1 MWHFLSFPCPRWG
14 PGQALSEAASH
25 SKADEAERGSRWWGG
40 GGGCGLC
47 GEGGIVRRGWQE
59 LLGEATCGGSLCS
72 LPVDEKR
79 TVLCLSK
86 NK

>member
-1 MWHFLSFPCPRWG
+1 MKVAALAPAAVLSWSSNWG
-14 PGQALSEAASH
+14 PLKRGLQG
-25 SKADEAERGSRWWGG
+25 AEEMIPSGVGW
-40 GGGCGLC
+40 GGCGLC